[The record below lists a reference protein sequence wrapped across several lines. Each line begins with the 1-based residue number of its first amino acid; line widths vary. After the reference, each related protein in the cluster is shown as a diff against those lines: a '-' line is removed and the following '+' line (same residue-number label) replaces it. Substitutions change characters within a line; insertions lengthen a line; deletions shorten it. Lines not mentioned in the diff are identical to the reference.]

1 MHATKDADGAWKV
14 SLCGGTGLLDQSE
27 GPLKYIRDALAHP
40 GEGTLSGFAF
50 VDIDPGTGVK
60 SGPAISN
67 VRLVLRGS
75 NRELTTRTDLK
86 GTYRFEMVPPGDYT
100 LTVELPRDYTPVPPK
115 HVAIGKGACGN
126 HFFWT
131 TKR

>member
-1 MHATKDADGAWKV
+1 MRAAAWKV
-14 SLCGGTGLLDQSE
+14 SLCGGTDLLDQSE
-27 GPLKYIRDALAHP
+27 GPLKYIRAALAQP

-67 VRLVLRGS
+67 VRMVLRGS
-75 NRELTTRTDLK
+75 NRELTTRTDLT
-86 GTYRFEMVPPGDYT
+86 GTYRFGVVPPGDYT
-100 LTVELPRDYTPVPPK
+100 LTVELPRDYTPVPPR
-115 HVAIGKGACGN
+115 HVAIGKGACVN
-126 HFFWT
+126 HNFWT